1 MQHVRFLFL
10 LVLDRVMRKCVDGKS
25 TGIRWNFMNRLE
37 DLEFADDIALISSKF
52 EDMQMK
58 TNKLEETASKTGL
71 KININKTKSMRI
83 NTKIN
88 NSIKIKNKEIEEV
101 QHFTYLGAQINKNL
115 GKNEEI
121 PARIAK
127 ARKAYMALHQL
138 WKSNIFSKT
147 TKVRIFKS
155 NVRPVLLYGSE
166 CWRMTKN
173 DIQKCETFQN
183 KCLKRIMK
191 IFWPIKVTNSELRE
205 KANIK
210 SVEETMKEKRWKYI
224 GHILRRDRNDN
235 RRIALQWTPEGKR
248 KKGRPKET
256 WRRMA
261 EKELKEMGWKTW
273 EAAARVAADRQQW
286 NDMCSALCST
296 RSEEDK

>member
-1 MQHVRFLFL
+1 
-10 LVLDRVMRKCVDGKS
+10 
-25 TGIRWNFMNRLE
+25 
-37 DLEFADDIALISSKF
+37 
-52 EDMQMK
+52 
-58 TNKLEETASKTGL
+58 
-71 KININKTKSMRI
+71 
-83 NTKIN
+83 
-88 NSIKIKNKEIEEV
+88 
-101 QHFTYLGAQINKNL
+101 
-115 GKNEEI
+115 
-121 PARIAK
+121 
-127 ARKAYMALHQL
+127 MALHQL

-155 NVRPVLLYGSE
+155 NVRPVLLYRSE

-183 KCLKRIMK
+183 KCLKRIIK
-191 IFWPIKVTNSELRE
+191 IFWPIKITNSELRE

-256 WRRMA
+256 
-261 EKELKEMGWKTW
+261 
-273 EAAARVAADRQQW
+273 
-286 NDMCSALCST
+286 
-296 RSEEDK
+296 

>member
-1 MQHVRFLFL
+1 
-10 LVLDRVMRKCVDGKS
+10 
-25 TGIRWNFMNRLE
+25 
-37 DLEFADDIALISSKF
+37 
-52 EDMQMK
+52 
-58 TNKLEETASKTGL
+58 
-71 KININKTKSMRI
+71 
-83 NTKIN
+83 
-88 NSIKIKNKEIEEV
+88 
-101 QHFTYLGAQINKNL
+101 
-115 GKNEEI
+115 
-121 PARIAK
+121 
-127 ARKAYMALHQL
+127 MALHQL

-191 IFWPIKVTNSELRE
+191 IFWPER
-205 KANIK
+205 
-210 SVEETMKEKRWKYI
+210 
-224 GHILRRDRNDN
+224 
-235 RRIALQWTPEGKR
+235 KR

-296 RSEEDK
+296 RSEEDNLFIWGFTSLSTLYRSYHDG